1 MFAAAVW
8 LRRRH
13 TLSFW
18 PYVIGPGA
26 LSWAGLYVGGF
37 HPALALVPIVPFMP
51 HSPADLGL
59 FDRRELLRTDTLN
72 RFEHWWLRPVQFVLL
87 LFGAKKLPELARG
100 VGKSMGEF
108 KKAREDF
115 EKEITRSEDE
125 VKIKEA
131 SGKEAHD
138 KV

>member
-1 MFAAAVW
+1 MNTPLAF
-8 LRRRH
+8 
-13 TLSFW
+13 
-18 PYVIGPGA
+18 IG
-26 LSWAGLYVGGF
+26 GLGGQEMIIIF
-37 HPALALVPIVPFMP
+37 LI
-51 HSPADLGL
+51 
-59 FDRRELLRTDTLN
+59 
-72 RFEHWWLRPVQFVLL
+72 VLL

-125 VKIKEA
+125 VRIKEA

-138 KV
+138 KG